1 MNKIRFLIQNL
12 IQNFGSKNRLYLM
25 LSEMHAELGS
35 VLGYVVYFEL
45 QSWGDEYPIDYCQ
58 SQIVSHD
65 FFRHCHRRHFQTW

>member
-45 QSWGDEYPIDYCQ
+45 QS
-58 SQIVSHD
+58 
-65 FFRHCHRRHFQTW
+65 